1 MKTHDISMIRTKNSQ
16 GKLLKGR
23 SLIYNKIK
31 FKKKK
36 NLIVYCTLKDG
47 TLKTILHQ
55 VSK

>member
-31 FKKKK
+31 FKK

-55 VSK
+55 VLK